1 MSDFG
6 SSIIRINT
14 LLSPE
19 ERKKATVSI
28 YLLNLQS
35 PMLML
40 IRSAWNNYLIKHT
53 LNIDMDY
60 EKNFRSSAVRS
71 GPIQRIP
78 KYREK
83 MELLFNALKRDLLNP
98 ENSMEDI
105 FSLLTELKLPP
116 RKTSRSRNCS
126 GKMQTCFYSW

>member
-1 MSDFG
+1 MCDGSPNVDSSFCSNLGMASVSDFG

-40 IRSAWNNYLIKHT
+40 IRSAWNNYLIVST
-53 LNIDMDY
+53 
-60 EKNFRSSAVRS
+60 
-71 GPIQRIP
+71 Q
-78 KYREK
+78 
-83 MELLFNALKRDLLNP
+83 
-98 ENSMEDI
+98 
-105 FSLLTELKLPP
+105 KLPQNNVLLCNYFFVSTQKLP
-116 RKTSRSRNCS
+116 KDNVL
-126 GKMQTCFYSW
+126 

>member
-1 MSDFG
+1 MASVSDFG

-40 IRSAWNNYLIKHT
+40 IRSAWNNYLIVSTQKLHQDNVLKSNFLANT
-53 LNIDMDY
+53 V
-60 EKNFRSSAVRS
+60 KN
-71 GPIQRIP
+71 G
-78 KYREK
+78 
-83 MELLFNALKRDLLNP
+83 
-98 ENSMEDI
+98 
-105 FSLLTELKLPP
+105 
-116 RKTSRSRNCS
+116 
-126 GKMQTCFYSW
+126 YSEAPVMVDFHSF

>member
-1 MSDFG
+1 MKQKIHLWIFDGTPNVDFSLCSNLGMASMSDFG

-40 IRSAWNNYLIKHT
+40 IRSAWNNYLIVSTQK
-53 LNIDMDY
+53 LY
-60 EKNFRSSAVRS
+60 
-71 GPIQRIP
+71 
-78 KYREK
+78 
-83 MELLFNALKRDLLNP
+83 LKTMY
-98 ENSMEDI
+98 SKVI
-105 FSLLTELKLPP
+105 ISL
-116 RKTSRSRNCS
+116 
-126 GKMQTCFYSW
+126 